1 MQLVYMGGLIHE
13 CMEAYIASL
22 IPLPYGYA
30 YCVKS
35 WIVHLTLTPCFLF
48 HFCPNLA
55 RLPLCV

>member
-35 WIVHLTLTPCFLF
+35 WTVHLTLTP
-48 HFCPNLA
+48 
-55 RLPLCV
+55 